1 MYDSPGTLVMSRAE
15 KLARDWQARLS
26 ADYPAQPDAVR
37 DGILHWLIGADTER
51 FEDLPPEQWMVVQ
64 QAIEY
69 RYRILRQRYV
79 GVSPERAYRNLLQ
92 RLASL
97 SLVRS
102 KVQTWV
108 SLSRDRQRSVMDVLQ
123 EVVQE
128 LIQSDKYIRQQM
140 EWIAQCSEE
149 NARLRNALLL
159 ASVEEYC
166 LRPIRNQ
173 PLLVYRFV
181 NYLRRTQRSGLTQV
195 PANDIIR
202 TVSEELQHEDAD
214 GAFSLT
220 DFLAIEQYQ
229 EQQDLDEQHRLRGAV
244 LQEFKDYLTEKIGED
259 AAQWLELHVQGHTQE
274 AIAKRLDLEIKQ
286 VYRLREKIAYHAKNV
301 FATKL
306 EPELVATW
314 LGTSAE
320 QNFGLS
326 TTQWQQFFA
335 ACTDGQ
341 KQLLEQMKT
350 HQDLA
355 TVAQLHNQKLSIL
368 KGEWTKLCLE
378 AYALRSASTDSDPP

>member
-1 MYDSPGTLVMSRAE
+1 MSRAE
-15 KLARDWQARLS
+15 QLTRDWQARLKDDHS
-26 ADYPAQPDAVR
+26 DQPDAVR
-37 DGILHWLIGADTER
+37 DSILHWLIGADAER
-51 FEDLPPEQWMVVQ
+51 FEELPPSQWTVVQ

-69 RYRILRQRYV
+69 RYRILRQRYL
-79 GVSPERAYRNLLQ
+79 GVSPDRAYRNLLQ

-108 SLSRDRQRSVMDVLQ
+108 SLSRDSQRSVMDVLQ

-140 EWIAQCSEE
+140 EWIAQCAE
-149 NARLRNALLL
+149 NVRLRNALLL

-229 EQQDLDEQHRLRGAV
+229 EQQELNEQRRDRKSV
-244 LQEFKDYLTEKIGED
+244 
-259 AAQWLELHVQGHTQE
+259 V
-274 AIAKRLDLEIKQ
+274 
-286 VYRLREKIAYHAKNV
+286 
-301 FATKL
+301 
-306 EPELVATW
+306 
-314 LGTSAE
+314 
-320 QNFGLS
+320 
-326 TTQWQQFFA
+326 
-335 ACTDGQ
+335 
-341 KQLLEQMKT
+341 
-350 HQDLA
+350 
-355 TVAQLHNQKLSIL
+355 
-368 KGEWTKLCLE
+368 
-378 AYALRSASTDSDPP
+378 

>member
-1 MYDSPGTLVMSRAE
+1 MSRAE
-15 KLARDWQARLS
+15 QLTRDWQARLKDDHS
-26 ADYPAQPDAVR
+26 DQPDAVR
-37 DGILHWLIGADTER
+37 DSILHWLIGADAER
-51 FEDLPPEQWMVVQ
+51 FEELPPSQWTVVQ

-69 RYRILRQRYV
+69 RYRILRQRYL
-79 GVSPERAYRNLLQ
+79 GVSPDRAYRNLLQ

-140 EWIAQCSEE
+140 EWIAQCAE
-149 NARLRNALLL
+149 NVRLRNALLL

-229 EQQDLDEQHRLRGAV
+229 EQQELNEQRRLRSTV
-244 LQEFKDYLTEKIGED
+244 LQQFKDYVAEKIGLE
-259 AAQWLELHVQGHTQE
+259 AAQWLELHVQGHAQE
-274 AIAKRLDLEIKQ
+274 AIAKQLDLEIKQ

-326 TTQWQQFFA
+326 AAQWQQFFA

-341 KQLLEQMKT
+341 KQLLDDMKT

-368 KGEWTKLCLE
+368 KSEWTKLCLD
-378 AYALRSASTDSDPP
+378 AYALRSASADSL